1 MVASKPGLPSWMS
14 AAAATKLD
22 FEGKENMLK
31 EAAATSYSSKIL
43 ADVDLGFGQRA
54 FAAAGAAAISAVI
67 VNPLDVAKV
76 FNFFYY
82 HTHFINLFGLPLN
95 AHMYCCF
102 LFFIFLENKYIF
114 PSICNVLFEAPII
127 DSFCM
132 IIIEI
137 N

>member
-1 MVASKPGLPSWMS
+1 MASKPGLPSWMS

-76 FNFFYY
+76 FNFFFY
-82 HTHFINLFGLPLN
+82 HTHFINLFGLQLN

-102 LFFIFLENKYIF
+102 LFFYFSKTNISSPQFATYCLRH
-114 PSICNVLFEAPII
+114 PS
-127 DSFCM
+127 
-132 IIIEI
+132 
-137 N
+137 